1 MVLQSVSSCIERGT
15 TVRKRGRKRI
25 EAMEDNCLC
34 VDIGVCCNDMLENM
48 SKANAIAKCARRMRG
63 VEAK

>member
-1 MVLQSVSSCIERGT
+1 MQSVSSCI
-15 TVRKRGRKRI
+15 KRGRKRI